1 MSKNI
6 ASKAVSGLKWGSA
19 ATLANAVMQIGYT
32 SAMARLLAP
41 EAFGLVAI
49 ASVILRFG
57 SYFAHLGLSQAIIQK
72 EELTDENIRA
82 AFTSSVLLGITF
94 TALIWFL
101 APFATMFFE
110 NASFESEEVTPIVR
124 VMALSLLVGGLSSTA
139 FSLSERNMR
148 FKELSIVETLSYV
161 ISYLGVG
168 VLCAYLGFGVWSL
181 VFATLTQTA
190 LVALGAY
197 VITRHKVLPL
207 FKWEAYKPLFNYG
220 SKMSVI
226 SFLEF
231 LSQDMATILI
241 GKTLGPYKL
250 GIYDRAHRLVNLPMY
265 MLTRTISRVIFPS
278 FSKIQ
283 SETKKL
289 ANAYISGTTLLAT
302 IIIPTCLGLLVAAP
316 EVVYIL
322 LGAQWGESI
331 PVLQVLC
338 LAIPL
343 SFITMFAGIVCD
355 AKAVLNIKI
364 VLTIVFIVVIA
375 CFFFMLRQYGLI
387 GFAFAIL
394 AGELVRIAFYQT
406 VLNKILNLSY
416 WEQLQVYIPGLI
428 NGILIASVI
437 YVLSNVLRG
446 IDLPHIVVLACQ
458 IATGAALFIVFT
470 LFFPHKNL
478 KSQIHKLILKFGID
492 DNTTSYYGKIITKYR
507 KDLIRTTE
515 GKN

>member
-1 MSKNI
+1 MSKNL

-19 ATLANAVMQIGYT
+19 STIANAVMQIGYT

-72 EELTDENIRA
+72 EDLTQDNIRA
-82 AFTSSVLLGITF
+82 AFTSSALLGLSF
-94 TALIWFL
+94 MLLIWAL

-110 NASFESEEVTPIVR
+110 NGSFESEEVTPIVR
-124 VMALSLLVGGLSSTA
+124 VMAFSLLIGGLSSTA

-161 ISYLGVG
+161 ISYLCVG
-168 VLCAYLGFGVWSL
+168 VLLAYLGYGVWSL
-181 VFATLTQTA
+181 VFATLTQAA

-197 VITRHKVLPL
+197 AITRHSILPH
-207 FKWEAYKPLFNYG
+207 FKWESYKPLFNYG

-231 LSQDMATILI
+231 ISQDMATILI

-278 FSKIQ
+278 FSKLQ

-289 ANAYISGTTLLAT
+289 ASVYISSTTLLAA

-322 LGAQWGESI
+322 LGDQWGESI

-364 VLTIVFIVVIA
+364 VLTVVFIAVIA
-375 CFFFMLRQYGLI
+375 GFFFMFRQYGLI
-387 GFAFAIL
+387 GFAFAVL

-406 VLNKILNLSY
+406 VMNRILKLPY
-416 WEQLQVYIPGLI
+416 LEQLQVYVPGLV
-428 NGILIASVI
+428 NGVIIAAVI
-437 YVLSNVLRG
+437 YGLSSVLRG
-446 IDLPHIVVLACQ
+446 IELPHVVTLAIQ
-458 IATGAALFIVFT
+458 LITGAVLFLILT
-470 LFFPHKNL
+470 LFFPHKTL
-478 KSQIHKLILKFGID
+478 KAQIGKLLSKFGLD
-492 DNTTSYYGKIITKYR
+492 DNPTSYYGKIISKYR
-507 KDLIRTTE
+507 KDVIKST
-515 GKN
+515 